1 MYISQ
6 IPNYNLN
13 LFLSRFS
20 GIQIFIFINSMDF
33 SQKSFDV
40 LLFVFLFQKKIIIEF
55 DLINKYIDN
64 DIIT

>member
-20 GIQIFIFINSMDF
+20 GIQIFIFINSMGF

-40 LLFVFLFQKKIIIEF
+40 LLFVFLFQKK
-55 DLINKYIDN
+55 DN
-64 DIIT
+64 ELF